1 MPIRNGLESGP
12 ENTFENIIE
21 LEIIV
26 FTRKMTFD
34 MKRYYLNNV
43 HCKKNRRIINPTKGF
58 IILQFYFQGRLN
70 RNSIVTVTDRY
81 CPRMS
86 VVEAND

>member
-1 MPIRNGLESGP
+1 MKTTIDSLPIRNGLESDP
-12 ENTFENIIE
+12 KNTFENIIE

-43 HCKKNRRIINPTKGF
+43 HCKKK
-58 IILQFYFQGRLN
+58 
-70 RNSIVTVTDRY
+70 TV
-81 CPRMS
+81 
-86 VVEAND
+86 E